1 MGKKLIVFF
10 FAIIIIV
17 AISFCLVSSDSSE
30 ESKLGEKPWILSQ
43 YLLDNELEPVNQE
56 TSLICAF
63 TDDNTLSG
71 ILGCNYYFG
80 SFKLNGNKIDISNF
94 KSSNLISNEKIM
106 ALENR
111 YEELLL
117 NAAYYSVD
125 NNSLILFDQN
135 YCEILIFKNE
145 SLSIKEKN
153 WHLYYSD
160 PEFSFLF
167 LNDSTSLIFLEN
179 NSIVGSIGSIKYS
192 GRYHLNDDNIQ
203 LNSVSTYNE
212 SDILIETNNETQ
224 LYFSLLEK
232 IDSYFIMINQID
244 FFDKYGIVILSYSDL
259 PNELF
264 FNDWYPVSYTINNNQ
279 ENPIPD
285 DSYPIMCF
293 SPDGKVTGNLF
304 NTSFIATYYADGE
317 NMKIDQIA
325 ISRTTSEGNLEKSD
339 DELNLF
345 SLLEKTSSYS
355 IFENCLKI
363 YDNNQTD
370 ILKCFNEPPIF

>member
-1 MGKKLIVFF
+1 
-10 FAIIIIV
+10 
-17 AISFCLVSSDSSE
+17 
-30 ESKLGEKPWILSQ
+30 
-43 YLLDNELEPVNQE
+43 
-56 TSLICAF
+56 
-63 TDDNTLSG
+63 
-71 ILGCNYYFG
+71 
-80 SFKLNGNKIDISNF
+80 
-94 KSSNLISNEKIM
+94 
-106 ALENR
+106 
-111 YEELLL
+111 
-117 NAAYYSVD
+117 
-125 NNSLILFDQN
+125 
-135 YCEILIFKNE
+135 
-145 SLSIKEKN
+145 
-153 WHLYYSD
+153 
-160 PEFSFLF
+160 
-167 LNDSTSLIFLEN
+167 
-179 NSIVGSIGSIKYS
+179 
-192 GRYHLNDDNIQ
+192 
-203 LNSVSTYNE
+203 
-212 SDILIETNNETQ
+212 
-224 LYFSLLEK
+224 
-232 IDSYFIMINQID
+232 MINQID
-244 FFDKYGIVILSYSDL
+244 FFDKYGKVILSYSDL